1 MLLNTQL
8 AKTKTTS
15 VVLAGL
21 ATAKKHTVLR
31 AVAKALVQHTKMIL
45 AANGK
50 DLRAVPKDYAMTD
63 RLTLTK
69 QRISEM
75 ASSIVAITQLAD
87 PIGELLSKTRRPSGL
102 QIEQRRVP
110 LGVVGVIYEARPNV
124 TMEVWSLCFKTGNAV
139 VLKGGSDAYRTN
151 QVLVRIM
158 QTVLRQYHLP
168 VASVLL
174 LDPKNR
180 TVTTALLQARQY
192 VDIVIPRGS
201 ERLIQFVRETATV
214 PVIETGAGVC
224 HTFVEK
230 TADLKLAASVVTNA
244 KVRRCT
250 VCNALDCLVV
260 ERSVLKPLLLLLA
273 PLLQTYRVE
282 IRADQAS
289 FTILTQ
295 LYPKKL
301 LKRASA
307 NDYGK
312 EFLSLRLA
320 IKTVPS
326 AQAGITFVQ
335 AHTSGHSEAIITKNK
350 KLADQFQQVVDASA
364 VYVNTSTAFTDG
376 FEFGLGAEVG
386 IATQKLHARGPMGL
400 TTLTTGKWLVRSN
413 GAIRKP

>member
-1 MLLNTQL
+1 MQLNTQL
-8 AKTKTTS
+8 AKTKAS
-15 VVLAGL
+15 NVILAGL
-21 ATAKKHTVLR
+21 STSQKHRVLQ
-31 AVAKALVQHTKMIL
+31 AVAKALLRHTKTIL
-45 AANGK
+45 AANVK
-50 DLRAVPKDYAMTD
+50 DLAAVPPDYGMRD
-63 RLTLTK
+63 RLTLNAH
-69 QRISEM
+69 RIQDM
-75 ASSIVAITQLAD
+75 AASMVAITKLAD
-87 PIGELLSKTRRPSGL
+87 PIGEVLARTKRPSGL
-102 QIEQRRVP
+102 HIEQRRVP

-151 QVLVRIM
+151 QVLVRII

-168 VASVLL
+168 VVSVLL

-180 TVTTALLQARQY
+180 TVTTELLQARQY

-201 ERLIQFVRETATV
+201 ERLIKFVRKTATV

-224 HTFVEK
+224 HTLVER
-230 TADLKLAASVVTNA
+230 TADLALAARVITNA

-260 ERSVLKPLLLLLA
+260 DKA
-273 PLLQTYRVE
+273 
-282 IRADQAS
+282 IGK
-289 FTILTQ
+289 Q
-295 LYPKKL
+295 LYPLLAKSLAKYQVELLCDPESYTLLRPLYPQPL
-301 LKRASA
+301 LKRATKQ
-307 NDYGK
+307 DYGK
-312 EFLSLRLA
+312 EFLSLRMS

-326 AQAGITFVQ
+326 AQAGIQFVQ
-335 AHTSGHSEAIITKNK
+335 QHTSGHSEAILTKNK
-350 KLADQFQQVVDASA
+350 KLANQFQQVVDAAA

-400 TTLTTGKWLVRSN
+400 TALTTGKWLVRSN

>member
-8 AKTKTTS
+8 AKTKATS
-15 VVLAGL
+15 IVLASL
-21 ATAKKHTVLR
+21 ATTKKHQVLR
-31 AVAKALVQHTKMIL
+31 TVAKALVHHTNTIL

-63 RLTLTK
+63 RLTLTE

-87 PIGELLSKTRRPSGL
+87 PIGELLAKTKRPSGL

-124 TMEVWSLCFKTGNAV
+124 TLEVWSLCFKTGNAV

-151 QVLVRIM
+151 QVLVQII

-260 ERSVLKPLLLLLA
+260 ERSVLKPLLILLA

-282 IRADQAS
+282 IRADQPS
-289 FTILTQ
+289 FTILKQ
-295 LYPKKL
+295 LYPKEL
-301 LKRASA
+301 LKRASLS
-307 NDYGK
+307 DYGK
-312 EFLSLRLA
+312 EFLSLRMS
-320 IKTVPS
+320 IKTVTS
-326 AQAGITFVQ
+326 AQAGIAFVQ
-335 AHTSGHSEAIITKNK
+335 RYTSGHSEAIITNNK
-350 KLADQFQQVVDASA
+350 KLADQFQQVIDAAA

-400 TTLTTGKWLVRSN
+400 TALTTGKWLVHSN